1 MKTILSP
8 SAARLLRDLV
18 NAERDAIRSGRT
30 IYGTTQDNDD
40 ALADLDEIDELAEAI
55 QSGAYA

>member
-8 SAARLLRDLV
+8 SAAQILRELV
-18 NAERDAIRSGRT
+18 ENERDAIRRGTTS
-30 IYGTTQDNDD
+30 YGTTQDNED